1 MKQRKFKFYFKGGPI
16 TVWAFTEENA
26 KILAQAEAIK
36 QGWDPTVLSKS
47 EADEMNKRQ
56 YISLLDELKTLP
68 VPGTRIYPP
77 KDKINGRR
85 IDRYEIRSDGE
96 IVAVV
101 DSTCLGLEIDWTLKQ
116 VRMCTW
122 DKN

>member
-1 MKQRKFKFYFKGGPI
+1 MRRRKFTFYFKRGPI

-36 QGWDPTVLSKS
+36 QGWDPTIISKS
-47 EADEMNKRQ
+47 EADEINKRR

-68 VPGTRIYPP
+68 VPGTRIYLPE
-77 KDKINGRR
+77 DKINGRM
-85 IDRYEIRSDGE
+85 IYKYEIGPDG

-101 DSTCLGLEIDWTLKQ
+101 ASVCLGLTMELTLKQ
-116 VRMCTW
+116 IRQCTW
-122 DKN
+122 DKTQ